1 MFASTALIAA
11 LVKSQF
17 PTNNGHDKLNT
28 KTIEKVAVSLSTDP
42 TVALEF
48 DNDASSTTGSQ
59 TTIVDESAGI
69 RLQSRITQVL
79 LQLFQDNA
87 QEKTRLINVHHAID
101 YTTYALSDIVFV
113 YPGTATSAAAGYL
126 GQDLFQWS
134 SSPQP
139 ILNAKGQSVKVVAM
153 ETRDGALQVVQGALE
168 QQDGVKATV
177 LTSTQALYS
186 MVPNIHRLA
195 SQRVPVV
202 FNVAAHTVDQ
212 DLVAQSHVDA
222 VLAARQSGAILL
234 ASTTVQEAHDL
245 SVVAHILAHSLRLPV
260 IHYFDGTLVNDYQQA
275 TLLSYAALDK
285 RVSADIKDAGAES
298 ILESFNYKAFDYQ
311 GDEKAETVFV
321 TLAAGSS
328 GLSTSVSGTNNN
340 GLGLL
345 RLRLYRPWNEA
356 SFLKTLPTST
366 RRVVVLEEG
375 DGLFAYNG
383 PLYLDVAAAIRFGDF
398 GGSPRPRVVTAQ
410 APSFAHVKSS
420 QLSLLAQ
427 RSTSASFVDLL
438 SDEFKAAAVDE
449 ELAHSNVFG
458 ASFWDV
464 EHDGSATAA
473 SHLAQLVHQQDPK
486 QAATY
491 RVARDA
497 FRLGGT
503 AVNTRL
509 VSNSTDLR
517 HKSDYISIHNVGLI
531 KEYNILGS
539 AVKKAKVLVH
549 GPWKHGDEIEAH
561 LTNEFKLA
569 LTQLDI
575 ELYTLDAARIAEEQG
590 LHAKSNHLVYEAA
603 FLLLNTPQVD
613 AAGVLAGLY
622 EELDLSEQQQ
632 QSGGSGN
639 DNKRDLLTLVTD
651 VVAAVRGG
659 LVHVELL
666 PPWTILEINDVVLP
680 LTPVDR
686 AAGLVDINKE
696 AEDND
701 VDTLTGDDEGSAGEV
716 ATWHKAAWQVMFKD
730 AYGTKEEIRP
740 DLHESTYLVKLTE
753 NRRLTPA
760 SYDRNVFHMEFDTTE
775 SNLKYELGDA
785 LGVHGLNDAE
795 EVKAFIKWY
804 GLNENDVVLVPLG
817 DSGKKEVRTV
827 FQLFSQVLDIFGRP
841 SKKFY
846 EALANYATDPKEK
859 EQLLYLVSAEAKE
872 DFKKRVDETV
882 TYEDL
887 LREFTSAKPSL
898 EQLVHIVAPIKPRHY
913 SIASSQK
920 MHANSVHLLVVA
932 VEWSNSAGKARF
944 GQCTRY
950 LSNLPVGSNVTVS
963 IKPSVM
969 KLPPLDSQPVIMAGL
984 GTGMAP
990 FRAFIQERYLAK
1002 KAGKEVGPVVLY
1014 FGSRNRGN
1022 EYLYGEELE
1031 AYHQDGVLSRMGLAF
1046 SRDQK
1051 EKIYIQHK
1059 MKEDAEMLH
1068 DYLINKNGH
1077 FYLCGPTW
1085 PCGDIKD
1092 AVVYGLNTYGGIDEK
1107 VASDL
1112 IEEWKEKERYILE
1125 VY

>member
-17 PTNNGHDKLNT
+17 PTDNAHNQLSA
-28 KTIEKVAVSLSTDP
+28 KTIEKVAASLTTE
-42 TVALEF
+42 TVAGLDY
-48 DNDASSTTGSQ
+48 DNDASSSTGSQ

-69 RLQSRITQVL
+69 RLQSRIANVL
-79 LQLFQDNA
+79 LRLFQDNA

-101 YTTYALSDIVFV
+101 YITYALSDIVFV
-113 YPGTATSAAAGYL
+113 YPGTAASSGAGYL
-126 GQDLFQWS
+126 GQDLFQWAS
-134 SSPQP
+134 SSSN
-139 ILNAKGQSVKVVAM
+139 ILNANDQSVKVVAM
-153 ETRDGALQVVQGALE
+153 ETREGALQAVQGALE

-186 MVPNIHRLA
+186 MIPNIHRLA

-212 DLVAQSHVDA
+212 DLVSHSHVDS
-222 VLAARQSGAILL
+222 VLAARQSGAVLL
-234 ASTTVQEAHDL
+234 ASTTVQEAHDF
-245 SVVAHILAHSLRLPV
+245 SVVAHILAHSLGLPV
-260 IHYFDGTLVNDYQQA
+260 IHYFDGTLVNDYQKA
-275 TLLSYAALDK
+275 TLLSYSSLAQ
-285 RVSADIKDAGAES
+285 RVKNNNGASAES
-298 ILESFNYKAFDYQ
+298 VLESFNYKAFNYQ
-311 GDEKAETVFV
+311 GDEKAETVLV
-321 TLAAGSS
+321 TLAAGST
-328 GLSTSVSGTNNN
+328 GLSTAVAGADS

-345 RLRLYRPWNEA
+345 QVRLYRPWNETA
-356 SFLKTLPTST
+356 FLQALPATA

-375 DGLFAYNG
+375 DGLFAFNG
-383 PLYLDVAAAIRFGDF
+383 CLYLDVAAAIRFGDF
-398 GGSPRPRVVTAQ
+398 DGVRPRVVTAQ
-410 APSFAHVKSS
+410 APSFKHLKSS
-420 QLSLLAQ
+420 HLSLLAQ
-427 RSTSASFVDLL
+427 RATSASFVDLL
-438 SDEFKAAAVDE
+438 ADEFTTTAAADDNEGVE
-449 ELAHSNVFG
+449 HKNVFG
-458 ASFWDV
+458 ASFWDIDQ
-464 EHDGSATAA
+464 DGSVAAA
-473 SHLAQLVHQQDPK
+473 SHLAQLIHGQDVE
-486 QAATY
+486 QATTY

-503 AVNTRL
+503 VTNTKL
-509 VSNSTDLR
+509 VSNTTDLR
-517 HKSDYISIHNVGLI
+517 HKSDYVAIHNVALV
-531 KEYNILGS
+531 KEYDILGS
-539 AVKKAKVLVH
+539 AVKKAKVLLH

-575 ELYTLDAARIAEEQG
+575 GLYTLDAARIAEEQG
-590 LHAKSNHLVYEAA
+590 LHAKSTHLVYEAA

-613 AAGVLAGLY
+613 TVGVLTGIY
-622 EELDLSEQQQ
+622 EEVGVTEQQQ
-632 QSGGSGN
+632 RLDGAGE
-639 DNKRDLLTLVTD
+639 DKRDLRTLVTD
-651 VVAAVRGG
+651 VVAAVQGG
-659 LVHVELL
+659 LTHVELL
-666 PPWTILEINDVVLP
+666 PPWTILEINDTVLP
-680 LTPVDR
+680 LAPVDR
-686 AAGLVDINKE
+686 AAGLVD
-696 AEDND
+696 AAADDSD
-701 VDTLTGDDEGSAGEV
+701 VDTLAAGDEQGSAGEV
-716 ATWHKAAWQVMFKD
+716 TNWHKAAWQLMFND
-730 AYGTKEEIRP
+730 VYGTQDSIRP
-740 DLHESTYLVKLTE
+740 DLHEDTYLVKLTE
-753 NRRLTPA
+753 NRRLTPS
-760 SYDRNVFHMEFDTTE
+760 SYDRNVFHLEFDTTE
-775 SNLKYELGDA
+775 SDLKYNLGDA
-785 LGVHGLNDAE
+785 LGVHGINDSD

-817 DSGKKEVRTV
+817 DSGKLESRTV
-827 FQLFSQVLDIFGRP
+827 FQVFSQVLDIFGRP

-846 EALANYATDPKEK
+846 EALAEAATDPKEK
-859 EQLLYLVSAEAKE
+859 EQLLYLVSAEGKE

-887 LREFTSAKPSL
+887 LREFTSAKPAL
-898 EQLVHIVAPIKPRHY
+898 EHLVHMVAPIKPRHY

-932 VEWSNSAGKARF
+932 VEWVNAAGKARY

-950 LSNLPVGSNVTVS
+950 LANLTVGANVTVS

-1002 KAGKEVGPVVLY
+1002 KAGKDVGPVVLY

-1092 AVVYGLNTYGGIDEK
+1092 AVVYGLNTFGGIDEK